1 MVLGSGNMLLF
12 FGVQYSIGSI
22 PLCSASHI
30 AKMSAALSRNQG
42 KPHFFFHTCR
52 IGCHINGISIYLMV
66 AYFLKKKGWLHFF
79 RQIDLFHGGYKPTFR

>member
-1 MVLGSGNMLLF
+1 MLLF

-42 KPHFFFHTCR
+42 KPHFFSTHAGLGV
-52 IGCHINGISIYLMV
+52 ILME
-66 AYFLKKKGWLHFF
+66 Y
-79 RQIDLFHGGYKPTFR
+79 RST